1 PVHVDQEMWAKIVLN
16 LLSNALNFTFDG
28 GITVRL
34 AAHNDVVELSVAD
47 TGIGIAAADQTHLF
61 ERFHRIVGVQSR
73 SHEGSGIGLALVA
86 ELAGVH
92 GGTVAVEST
101 PDEGSTFRVRI
112 PGGTAHLPAD
122 QVVPAPE
129 QFAAGRHAA

>member
-34 AAHNDVVELSVAD
+34 AAHDELVELSVAD

-61 ERFHRIVGVQSR
+61 ERFHRVVGARSR

-86 ELAGVH
+86 ELTGLH
-92 GGTVAVEST
+92 GGDVGVDSEPGRGSAFTVS
-101 PDEGSTFRVRI
+101 
-112 PGGTAHLPAD
+112 
-122 QVVPAPE
+122 VPL
-129 QFAAGRHAA
+129 GR